1 MQLEPL
7 RYFVAAAEELSF
19 SRAALRAHVTQPAL
33 SRAIA
38 RLERE
43 LGVELFERKKQRV
56 HLSPAGRALLPRAR
70 RILCDVETTVQQLRE
85 EFSGARRGLRLGFL
99 APFLDD
105 LVAPA
110 VRALRRRA
118 PRAKVAL
125 FELAPRAQLER
136 LLAGELD
143 LALLG
148 NLDDAERERVR
159 VKRLVR
165 HPLAAVLPAEHP
177 LARRKALALQELT
190 EEPFLSLAESAFPG
204 RRAALARWTAEAGFE
219 PDLAG
224 EHESLP
230 LLLAAVAA
238 GEGVALLPRHA
249 AKLPHAGSVFVR
261 LAPALETELLAVTRR
276 GERPAELVALE
287 EELVRHAA
295 ALTRDAEGRV

>member
-19 SRAALRAHVTQPAL
+19 SRAAERSHVTQPAL
-33 SRAIA
+33 SRSIA

-43 LGVELFERKKQRV
+43 LGVALFERRKQRV

-85 EFSGARRGLRLGFL
+85 EFAGAARVLRLGFL

-118 PRAKVAL
+118 PRVKVAL

-143 LALLG
+143 AALVG
-148 NLDDAERERVR
+148 NLDEAERARVR
-159 VKRLVR
+159 VQRLVR
-165 HPLAAVLPAEHP
+165 HPLAAVLPVEHP
-177 LARRKALALQELT
+177 LAGKKSLGLGELS
-190 EEPFLSLAESAFPG
+190 EEPFLSLSESAFPG

-224 EHESLP
+224 ELDSLP

-249 AKLPHAGSVFVR
+249 EKLPHAGARFVR
-261 LAPALETELLAVTRR
+261 LAPAPETELLLVTRR
-276 GERPAELVALE
+276 GEAPPTLAALG
-287 EELVRHAA
+287 EELGRHAG
-295 ALTRDAEGRV
+295 ALSA

>member
-1 MQLEPL
+1 MELDPL
-7 RYFVAAAEELSF
+7 RYFVAAAEELSM
-19 SRAALRAHVTQPAL
+19 SRAAERAHVTQPAL

-43 LGVELFERKKQRV
+43 LGVELFERRKQRI

-70 RILCDVETTVQQLRE
+70 RILCDVETTAQQLKE
-85 EFSGARRGLRLGFL
+85 EFAGAPRVLRLGFL

-110 VRALRRRA
+110 VRALKKRA
-118 PRAKVAL
+118 PRVRVAL

-148 NLDDAERERVR
+148 NLDDVERERVR

-177 LARRKALALQELT
+177 LAAQKSLELGALA
-190 EEPFLSLAESAFPG
+190 EEPFLSLSESAFPG

-224 EHESLP
+224 EHDSLP

-249 AKLPHAGSVFVR
+249 AKLPHAGAVFVR
-261 LAPALETELLAVTRR
+261 LARAPETELLLVTRR
-276 GERPAELVALE
+276 AEAAPALAALG
-287 EELVRHAA
+287 EELARHAS
-295 ALTRDAEGRV
+295 ALAR